1 MSEALGPSISP
12 DELNAITKTAN
23 LFETDDASLQTVD
36 VVAAVASKVGP
47 EASPEDLEMMVKLV
61 ASQQNGLAESGLSLQ
76 ESKRMSKLLSDLVK
90 NLH

>member
-36 VVAAVASKVGP
+36 IVAAVASKVGP
-47 EASPEDLEMMVKLV
+47 EASSEDLEMMV
-61 ASQQNGLAESGLSLQ
+61 
-76 ESKRMSKLLSDLVK
+76 
-90 NLH
+90 